1 MEIEDIP
8 QDNSK
13 IFQGQKKVIYA
24 TRNGK
29 FEAGTTTGW
38 QAEEFATE
46 QVVDELNQLTE
57 QALQAVKNGK
67 KSIIYYLIYKNR
79 YDLQSLAQATG
90 FWQWQI
96 KRHFRP
102 EVFRKL
108 SERKLEI
115 YSGVFKASVLLLNN
129 IETIKSL

>member
-1 MEIEDIP
+1 MEIDEIP
-8 QDNSK
+8 QDDSK
-13 IFQGQKKVIYA
+13 IFRGQRKVIYG

-29 FEAGTTTGW
+29 FEAGTSTGW

-46 QVVDELNQLTE
+46 QAVDELNQLTE
-57 QALQAVKNGK
+57 QALQAVKNGE
-67 KSIIYYLIYKNR
+67 KSPIYYLMYKNR

-102 EVFRKL
+102 EVFAKL
-108 SERKLEI
+108 SERKLGRYVE
-115 YSGVFKASVLLLNN
+115 VFEAN
-129 IETIKSL
+129 IKNFIIE

>member
-1 MEIEDIP
+1 MEIDDIP
-8 QDNSK
+8 QDDSK
-13 IFQGQKKVIYA
+13 IFRGQKKVIYA

-46 QVVDELNQLTE
+46 QAVNELNQLTE
-57 QALQAVKNGK
+57 QARQAVKNGE
-67 KSIIYYLIYKNR
+67 KSVIYYLMYKNR
-79 YDLQSLAQATG
+79 YDLQTLSQTTG

-102 EVFRKL
+102 EIFKTLGVNTL
-108 SERKLEI
+108 ER
-115 YSGVFKASVLLLNN
+115 YVGVFGV
-129 IETIKSL
+129 EIKNLKSI

>member
-1 MEIEDIP
+1 MEIDEIP
-8 QDNSK
+8 QDDSK
-13 IFQGQKKVIYA
+13 IFRGQRKVIYG

-29 FEAGTTTGW
+29 FEAGTSTGW

-46 QVVDELNQLTE
+46 QAVDELNQLTE
-57 QALQAVKNGK
+57 QALQAVKNGE
-67 KSIIYYLIYKNR
+67 KSPIYYLMYKNR

-102 EVFRKL
+102 EIFKKL
-108 SERKLEI
+108 PERKLQVYAKVFGIKINEI
-115 YSGVFKASVLLLNN
+115 
-129 IETIKSL
+129 

>member
-1 MEIEDIP
+1 MDIQDIP
-8 QDNSK
+8 QDDSK

-38 QAEEFATE
+38 QDETFATE
-46 QVVDELNQLTE
+46 QAVDELNALTQ
-57 QALQAVKNGK
+57 QALTAVKNGE
-67 KSIIYYLIYKNR
+67 KSIIYYLMYKNR

-102 EVFRKL
+102 EVFVKL
-108 SERKLEI
+108 NEKTLE
-115 YSGVFKASVLLLNN
+115 K
-129 IETIKSL
+129 

>member
-1 MEIEDIP
+1 MEIDEIP
-8 QDNSK
+8 QDDSK
-13 IFQGQKKVIYA
+13 IFRGQRKVIYG

-29 FEAGTTTGW
+29 FEAGTSTGW

-46 QVVDELNQLTE
+46 QAVDELNQLTE
-57 QALQAVKNGK
+57 QALQAVKNGE
-67 KSIIYYLIYKNR
+67 KSPIYYLMYKNR

-102 EVFRKL
+102 EVFEKL
-108 SERKLEI
+108 SERKLER
-115 YSGVFKASVLLLNN
+115 YVGVFGGSV
-129 IETIKSL
+129 TRIKTNKFW

>member
-1 MEIEDIP
+1 MEIDEIP
-8 QDNSK
+8 QDDSK
-13 IFQGQKKVIYA
+13 IFRGQRKVIYG

-29 FEAGTTTGW
+29 FEAGTSTGW

-46 QVVDELNQLTE
+46 QAVDELNQLTE
-57 QALQAVKNGK
+57 QALQAVKNGE
-67 KSIIYYLIYKNR
+67 KSPIYYFMYKNR

-102 EVFRKL
+102 EVFEKL
-108 SERKLEI
+108 SERKLGMYAEI
-115 YSGVFKASVLLLNN
+115 FGIKLNELLKL
-129 IETIKSL
+129 

>member
-1 MEIEDIP
+1 MDINDIP

-13 IFQGQKKVIYA
+13 IFQGQRKVIYA

-38 QAEEFATE
+38 QAETFATE
-46 QVVDELNQLTE
+46 QAVDELNQLTE
-57 QALQAVKNGK
+57 QALQAVKNGE
-67 KSIIYYLIYKNR
+67 KSVIYYLMYKNR
-79 YDLQSLAQATG
+79 YDLQTLAQATG

-108 SERKLEI
+108 SERNLEV
-115 YSGVFKASVLLLNN
+115 YAKVFGISVKE
-129 IETIKSL
+129 ITD

>member
-1 MEIEDIP
+1 MEIDEIP
-8 QDNSK
+8 QDDSK
-13 IFQGQKKVIYA
+13 IFRGQRKVIYG

-29 FEAGTTTGW
+29 FEAGTSTGW

-46 QVVDELNQLTE
+46 QAVDELNQLTE
-57 QALQAVKNGK
+57 QALQAVKNGE
-67 KSIIYYLIYKNR
+67 KSPIYYLMYKNR

-102 EVFRKL
+102 EVFEKL
-108 SERKLEI
+108 SERKLER
-115 YSGVFKASVLLLNN
+115 YVDVFGVLLQELRRMDFDK
-129 IETIKSL
+129 E

>member
-1 MEIEDIP
+1 MEIDEIP
-8 QDNSK
+8 QDDSK
-13 IFQGQKKVIYA
+13 IFRGQRKIIYG

-29 FEAGTTTGW
+29 FEAGTSTGW

-46 QVVDELNQLTE
+46 QAVDELNQLTE
-57 QALQAVKNGK
+57 QALQAVKNGE
-67 KSIIYYLIYKNR
+67 KSPIYYLMYKNR

-102 EVFRKL
+102 EVFAKL
-108 SERKLEI
+108 SERKLGRYSEI
-115 YSGVFKASVLLLNN
+115 LGIDSNKLINIDSFK
-129 IETIKSL
+129 